1 MLSTTF
7 IGTKLITPLEN
18 AYTQPKTIPSDLDA
32 VVVLSGGNNL
42 GAPNIPVI
50 AGAFKRTMYALMLA
64 KKENLPL
71 IFSGGFSESDAA
83 KETLM
88 QINNMLDLNITTP
101 KTYHKQF
108 LLYFEDKSL
117 DTYENARFTKELFA
131 SFGIDKPKILL
142 VTSAFHMPRAMLL
155 FKQSGFTALP
165 APTDYKASS
174 LKHFAF
180 LPSITGLRLSY
191 FALHEY
197 VGYLRYLLKN

>member
-42 GAPNIPVI
+42 GAPNLPLL
-50 AGAFKRTMYALMLA
+50 AGAFKRTVYALMLA

-83 KETLM
+83 KETLI
-88 QINNMLDLNITTP
+88 QLDDMLDLNISTP
-101 KTYHKQF
+101 KHYRKQF
-108 LLYFEDKSL
+108 SLYFENKSL
-117 DTYENARFTKELFA
+117 NTYENARFTKKLFA
-131 SFGIDKPKILL
+131 SLGIDKPKILL
-142 VTSAFHMPRAMLL
+142 VTSAYHMPRAMLL
-155 FKQSGFTALP
+155 FEQSGFAALP
-165 APTDYKASS
+165 APTDYQAST
-174 LKHFAF
+174 LYHFAY
-180 LPSITGLRLSY
+180 LPSITGLSLSY